1 MRTDVSNDVTDAV
14 DLEFGAATDRVGE
27 RRVPPSPAVAAL
39 ARQAQAGNTRR
50 AYAGDWAHFTA
61 WAARHQQQAL
71 PAQPGTVAQYV
82 ADLAALTRPDG
93 RPAYTPATVAR
104 RVAGITFVHRRAGHL
119 PPGAAEL
126 VAATVAGLRRSRAT
140 PPRRMK
146 ALPLTTLGTVLDAI
160 DTRSWPAAVIGRRDR
175 ALLLLGWASALRRAE
190 LAALRREDLT
200 AHPEDGL
207 HLLIRTSKTD
217 PDAAGATL
225 AVPFGTTPAT
235 CAACAVTDWVQ
246 VLDAWDGHADPHGSL
261 AGVAGL
267 AGRPAVLRLL
277 LTSNGSSSGV
287 DPDPNPHRDHGGS
300 AVGGTDPQQP
310 EQQQRPEG
318 ANEPADRHRC
328 HHPTRGRRPP
338 VGALQEPGERGAPD
352 GDWGWGPLLRPVTR
366 AATIGDRP
374 LAGDAVHAV
383 VRRRLAAAGL
393 DPAGFG
399 AHSLRAGFV
408 TDAYRAGASTHAITR
423 QTRHRDPATVQAY
436 ARHYTPLEVNAVTQ
450 VGL

>member
-1 MRTDVSNDVTDAV
+1 MLTDVSNDVTDAA

-27 RRVPPSPAVAAL
+27 RSVPPSPAVAAL

-61 WAARHQQQAL
+61 WAARHEQQAL

-104 RVAGITFVHRRAGHL
+104 RVAGINFVHRRAGHL

-126 VAATVAGLRRSRAT
+126 VQATLAGLRRSRAT

-246 VLDAWDGHADPHGSL
+246 VLDAWDGHAGPHRSM
-261 AGVAGL
+261 AGVAR
-267 AGRPAVLRLL
+267 RPAVLRLL
-277 LTSNGSSSGV
+277 LTDAAPSL
-287 DPDPNPHRDHGGS
+287 DPDLDRDPDRNGG
-300 AVGGTDPQQP
+300 AVSHTDPAN
-310 EQQQRPEG
+310 QQRPDQ
-318 ANEPADRHRC
+318 PADRHRC
-328 HHPTRGRRPP
+328 HHPTRGRRPAG
-338 VGALQEPGERGAPD
+338 GAPQLPGEPGERGSPD
-352 GDWGWGPLLRPVTR
+352 GGWGWGPLLRPVTR

-423 QTRHRDPATVQAY
+423 QTRHRDPATVAAY

>member
-1 MRTDVSNDVTDAV
+1 MAERKDMLTDVSNDVTDAA
-14 DLEFGAATDRVGE
+14 DLGFAAAANPVGE
-27 RRVPPSPAVAAL
+27 RSLPPSAAVAAL

-61 WAARHQQQAL
+61 WAARHQQQPL

-104 RVAGITFVHRRAGHL
+104 RVAGINFVHRRAGHL

-126 VAATVAGLRRSRAT
+126 VAATLAGLRRSRAT

-146 ALPLTTLGTVLDAI
+146 ALPLTTLGTVLGAI
-160 DTRSWPAAVIGRRDR
+160 DTDSWPAAVIGRRDR

-190 LAALRREDLT
+190 LAALRRQDLT
-200 AHPEDGL
+200 AHPDDGL

-246 VLDAWDGHADPHGSL
+246 LLDAWDGHTDPHRS
-261 AGVAGL
+261 L

-277 LTSNGSSSGV
+277 LTDTATSSWRPDS
-287 DPDPNPHRDHGGS
+287 DPDQDPDRGGG
-300 AVGGTDPQQP
+300 AVRGTDL
-310 EQQQRPEG
+310 EQQQRPEQ
-318 ANEPADRHRC
+318 PADRHRC

-338 VGALQEPGERGAPD
+338 GRLPQPPGERGSPD
-352 GDWGWGPLLRPVTR
+352 GGWGWGPLLRPVTR

-423 QTRHRDPATVQAY
+423 QTRHRDPATVAAY